1 MRRGGGSK
9 QPVKGRRAKR
19 SRTPTVTSSI
29 TDLQKQV
36 GNLTRELKETREQ
49 QPAPADVLKVI
60 SRSAFDLQAVLH
72 TLVESAARLCGA
84 DQGTITREKNGKFYR
99 VESFGHSR
107 EFMDY
112 VRDIPVDL
120 DRGTASGR
128 ALLEGVVVHI
138 ADVQADPEYTFK
150 EAQRLGG
157 GWH

>member
-49 QPAPADVLKVI
+49 QTATADVLKVI

-72 TLVESAARLCGA
+72 TLVESAAKLCDA
-84 DQGTITREKNGKFYR
+84 DKAAITREIDGVFYR
-99 VESFGHSR
+99 AESYGFS
-107 EFMDY
+107 E
-112 VRDIPVDL
+112 
-120 DRGTASGR
+120 
-128 ALLEGVVVHI
+128 E
-138 ADVQADPEYTFK
+138 
-150 EAQRLGG
+150 
-157 GWH
+157 